1 MQKQPEHPFL
11 RMLSPWN
18 GLAALWS
25 LVSMAVD
32 SALFLWRI
40 IWAALLLYKLFWEVI
55 FQLVQE
61 GCSSLSLWLEE
72 AGDVTHGDKT
82 LSSPLESPRSWDT
95 GAERHLE
102 AQVMRLQASS
112 NAALGRL
119 SALESGVRYLSQE
132 LRSERLLWSSRYLE
146 LLREQQGLAVQ
157 LQRQEQRL
165 WPLDLEGLSG
175 VPQEMLSQRW
185 DPPEEE
191 EEEDPGHPTVR
202 PGPKWNAKDRLTP

>member
-11 RMLSPWN
+11 WMLSPWN

-25 LVSMAVD
+25 LVSIAVD

-40 IWAALLLYKLFWEVI
+40 IW
-55 FQLVQE
+55 
-61 GCSSLSLWLEE
+61 GCSSLSSWLEE

-82 LSSPLESPRSWDT
+82 LSSPLESPRPWDT

-185 DPPEEE
+185 DPHEEE

-202 PGPKWNAKDRLTP
+202 PGPKWAAKDRLTP

>member
-40 IWAALLLYKLFWEVI
+40 IW
-55 FQLVQE
+55 